1 MGDMSIDALIVSSQK
16 ALALPPGL
24 SMIVMGPRLVSLL
37 EHSRPRA
44 HYLGL
49 HRHLTDMQRGQ
60 TPFTP
65 AVGIILQLFQRV
77 QSLREI
83 GAEASVQRVAM
94 LAKHFRKGLG
104 GLPLRVFPENPSNAL
119 TALSPQNGESAYE
132 IYLRL
137 KKEHGLVV
145 TPNGGALHDS
155 VFRVG
160 HMGNL
165 AEPDLDRVLSALL
178 KVMK

>member
-145 TPNGGALHDS
+145 TPNGGALRDS

-165 AEPDLDRVLSALL
+165 AEADLDRVLSALL